1 MYQMEN
7 NRNGRKHIHFFK
19 NPNFGFDFEFD
30 IYLPE
35 NTRPDANLLLSFYD
49 KIHQER
55 LDGMLDAIRA
65 PIMVTNVEN
74 ATDEYGNNIDFKQF
88 DRKSLINDD
97 GNIRVYGTLNS
108 SLLSSIKLQLEKHIK
123 F

>member
-1 MYQMEN
+1 MREMYQMEN

-19 NPNFGFDFEFD
+19 NPNLGFDFEFD

-55 LDGMLDAIRA
+55 LEGILDAIRA

-74 ATDEYGNNIDFKQF
+74 AKDEYGNNIDW
-88 DRKSLINDD
+88 
-97 GNIRVYGTLNS
+97 
-108 SLLSSIKLQLEKHIK
+108 IK
-123 F
+123 